1 MIEFKHHKADHIK
14 QGGTLALT
22 DAQVADIPIEKVY
35 EWVRTGQWRQKH
47 FIKWLKVLRVIE

>member
-1 MIEFKHHKADHIK
+1 MLEFKRAKADHIK
-14 QGGTLALT
+14 QGGTLALS
-22 DAQVADIPIEKVY
+22 DEQIANIPIEKVY